1 MCTTTPVW
9 HWGWFESR
17 GFKYATLP
25 HAFGVLFLM
34 GFHYHQA
41 RNHHPPSNSPGGK
54 NRESS
59 LPHCS
64 LVPRYVLSLS
74 KANFPG
80 TFFHSI
86 TFLSPAYHWNPGT
99 QSRPSALRSL
109 AIRSASHST
118 LSLGLALYTQRCL
131 YFAQDLTTTT
141 SSSPSWTLPTTY
153 QGSRSVP
160 MYFCPGKAWKG
171 VFLRAIVRLLF
182 EVGHLVHDY
191 LDGFL

>member
-1 MCTTTPVW
+1 MNNHRFPRHGLLRRERYNDITPPCRMCTTTPAW
-9 HWGWFESR
+9 RWGWFKSR

-25 HAFGVLFLM
+25 HAFGVLFLV

-80 TFFHSI
+80 TFF
-86 TFLSPAYHWNPGT
+86 
-99 QSRPSALRSL
+99 
-109 AIRSASHST
+109 
-118 LSLGLALYTQRCL
+118 SLG
-131 YFAQDLTTTT
+131 YF
-141 SSSPSWTLPTTY
+141 SLPY
-153 QGSRSVP
+153 SIGIQVLNR
-160 MYFCPGKAWKG
+160 
-171 VFLRAIVRLLF
+171 
-182 EVGHLVHDY
+182 VHPPPR
-191 LDGFL
+191 

>member
-1 MCTTTPVW
+1 MQNIIGLVVRLPVRRLRRFLAVVVTLHVCPTTPAW
-9 HWGWFESR
+9 RWGWFESR

-25 HAFGVLFLM
+25 HAFGVLFLV

-86 TFLSPAYHWNPGT
+86 TFLSPALSEIQVLNRVHRPCAPWPSGLPPT
-99 QSRPSALRSL
+99 AHSPWAWRCTPSAV
-109 AIRSASHST
+109 
-118 LSLGLALYTQRCL
+118 C
-131 YFAQDLTTTT
+131 T
-141 SSSPSWTLPTTY
+141 SPRT
-153 QGSRSVP
+153 
-160 MYFCPGKAWKG
+160 
-171 VFLRAIVRLLF
+171 
-182 EVGHLVHDY
+182 
-191 LDGFL
+191 